1 MSDQNVWGN
10 QLYDY
15 LVDEGVTIFSY
26 VPDAGHKVKINRS
39 KEDPRVRSVPL
50 TNELEGVAMA
60 AGAWLGGAK
69 SVLLMQSSGVGN
81 CINMFS
87 LVANGRFPFV
97 SFVSMRGTFGE
108 QNPWQVPMGVASR
121 LSLESIGVHCLE
133 VDHPE
138 EVVTTAEAALGMAFK
153 SQCGVAVLLSQKLIG
168 AKSF

>member
-26 VPDAGHKVKINRS
+26 VPDAGHKVMMNPS
-39 KEDPRVRSVPL
+39 MGDPRVRSVPL

-108 QNPWQVPMGVASR
+108 QNPWQVPMGVATR
-121 LSLESIGVHCLE
+121 PSLESIGVHCLE

-138 EVVTTAEAALGMAFK
+138 EVVTTAEGALGMAFK